1 MSFNVLIKGDRNL
14 FISKAAVDRF
24 KKEIR
29 TTKPDMVDVKKYL
42 KEGYTFVFDKNE
54 PEGTVSARIITL
66 QEEADLNRANML
78 AEKRKNLRSRL
89 RNAQTARS
97 QTPKQKLASLKRS
110 VPEKL
115 FNSYFN
121 LISKYQL
128 PGIPA
133 PDEVINNVDKYRT
146 QIATI
151 MGTIGNVSDNN
162 AVSNEIKHYFN
173 TLGEYLSIEPMSVT
187 SHQQQQQQLQE
198 PIVSSVP
205 AQFNSDTEDEDEA
218 PELV

>member
-1 MSFNVLIKGDRNL
+1 MSVNVLIEGDRNL

-24 KKEIR
+24 KKEVR
-29 TTKPDMVDVKKYL
+29 TTKPDMIDVKKYL
-42 KEGYTFVFDKNE
+42 KEGYTFAFDKNAQ
-54 PEGTVSARIITL
+54 EGTVSAKIITI
-66 QEEADLNRANML
+66 QEEAELNRADML

-151 MGTIGNVSDNN
+151 MGTMGSVSDNN
-162 AVSNEIKHYFN
+162 VVSNEIKHYFN
-173 TLGEYLSIEPMSVT
+173 TLGEYLSIEPMNVT
-187 SHQQQQQQLQE
+187 QHQE
-198 PIVSSVP
+198 PMISSSPTPVY
-205 AQFNSDTEDEDEA
+205 NSDTEDEDEA
-218 PELV
+218 PQLV

>member
-1 MSFNVLIKGDRNL
+1 MSVNVLIEGDRNI

-24 KKEIR
+24 KKDVR
-29 TTKPDMVDVKKYL
+29 TTKPDMIDVKKYL
-42 KEGYTFVFDKNE
+42 QEGYTFTFDRNA
-54 PEGTVSARIITL
+54 PEGTVSAKIITL
-66 QEEADLNRANML
+66 AEEEAINRADIL
-78 AEKRKNLRSRL
+78 AEKRKNLKSRL
-89 RNAQTARS
+89 KNAQTARS

-115 FNSYFN
+115 FNAYFS

-173 TLGEYLSIEPMSVT
+173 TLGEYLSIEPMNLT
-187 SHQQQQQQLQE
+187 PQQE
-198 PIVSSVP
+198 PMVSSAP
-205 AQFNSDTEDEDEA
+205 APVTIPVDSDTEDEDEA
-218 PELV
+218 PQLCAS

>member
-1 MSFNVLIKGDRNL
+1 MSVNVLIEGDRNL

-29 TTKPDMVDVKKYL
+29 TTKPDMIDVKKYL
-42 KEGYTFVFDKNE
+42 KEGYTFSFDKNA
-54 PEGTVSARIITL
+54 PEGTVSAKIITL
-66 QEEADLNRANML
+66 QEEADLNRADIL

-162 AVSNEIKHYFN
+162 MVSNEIKHYFN
-173 TLGEYLSIEPMSVT
+173 TLGEYLSIEPMNVT
-187 SHQQQQQQLQE
+187 SQQQQLQE

>member
-1 MSFNVLIKGDRNL
+1 MSVNVLIEGDRNL

-24 KKEIR
+24 KKDIR
-29 TTKPDMVDVKKYL
+29 TTKPDMIDVKKYL
-42 KEGYTFVFDKNE
+42 KDGYTFAFDKNA
-54 PEGTVSARIITL
+54 PEGTVSTRIITL
-66 QEEADLNRANML
+66 EEEAELNRADML

-89 RNAQTARS
+89 KNAQTARS

-115 FNSYFN
+115 FNAYFN

-173 TLGEYLSIEPMSVT
+173 TLGEYLSIEPMNLT
-187 SHQQQQQQLQE
+187 PQQE

>member
-1 MSFNVLIKGDRNL
+1 MSVNVLIEGDRNL

-29 TTKPDMVDVKKYL
+29 TTKPDMIDVKKYL
-42 KEGYTFVFDKNE
+42 KEGYTFAFDKNA

-66 QEEADLNRANML
+66 QEEAELNRANML

-151 MGTIGNVSDNN
+151 MGTMGNVSDNN

-173 TLGEYLSIEPMSVT
+173 TLGEYLSIEPLSVT
-187 SHQQQQQQLQE
+187 SQQHQE